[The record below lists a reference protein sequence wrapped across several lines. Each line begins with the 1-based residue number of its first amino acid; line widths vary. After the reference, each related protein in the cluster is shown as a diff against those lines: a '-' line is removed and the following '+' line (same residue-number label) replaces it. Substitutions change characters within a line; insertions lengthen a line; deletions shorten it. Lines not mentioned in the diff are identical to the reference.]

1 MPFVFKPVISDSNL
15 TTSGKIRLLLTLI
28 GIGLLFTA
36 IFIQKTYT
44 PVNNLDQSAL
54 ALEANLH
61 KKEAYIDKLLKDKEQ
76 LNKFKTLGDNDQEAI
91 NRIEEFTTQRNTW
104 FITAYNNHL
113 SFWSGIKVLPD
124 SIGNIREGNSFIR
137 QPNGYYEA
145 IKKTEGAFS
154 VIFFIPVKINYSF
167 TNQYLQNTFAKDLIT
182 TDNIELTDLGD
193 KNAYDVHSINNDY
206 LFSVKQKASSVNY
219 AFIYYQAIFWILTI
233 ITLCIL
239 IHNICCHMAAK
250 GYGWLSVVFLGLYI
264 ILLRFVNLYYH
275 LPDFRGMLKLFD
287 PAIYHSGVLYPSFGD
302 LCINLLCVFWFV
314 AFIYLQRRRLFTA
327 VYKNSV
333 GYFIVVGCILL
344 LIGLSTS
351 LLRLFYDLVIHAGI
365 NFNVNNVLGLSS
377 FSILGVLMLCF
388 SFLIFYLVDEVVLFI
403 CLKLDVPK
411 LHQLLLLVVG
421 VVISTIV
428 FARNYDF
435 SLFYL
440 LWMLLVVMRAFGFI
454 YQGGKLTTSAFLGVL
469 LICSVISAI
478 KLNHFEGIKEES
490 VRKKLL
496 QRLGDPIDHY
506 AENAFIKIEK
516 RILVDTTIVRY
527 FKENIHNNEYLL
539 TRFQKLYFDGYLSKY
554 VIKIHEYDA
563 NDQPLAND
571 DIPITGF
578 KDQVVYNSYKVVPT
592 SYFYRGTASFGRQ
605 SYFAILP
612 IKNGNKQLGTLAIEF
627 TSKPVQVLGA
637 FPDLLIEG
645 SLQSEDEFKDYSYAY
660 YYDNRL
666 QSQRGSYVY
675 TLNNPDFKGVLKSYI
690 IKTTRFNNPE
700 WYNAFTKYDHLIY
713 KPNKRNII
721 VVSKETNPLY
731 NGVASITF
739 FFMALLVFSAV
750 IIIARGVWVRV
761 RILSIKDDKIR
772 WKFKINFD
780 KVLYRTRIQFVM
792 IFAVV
797 VTLIV
802 VGFIT
807 FVSIGRQYHEQQDKQ
822 IRDKIS
828 RIAET
833 FQTGALNRYIYN
845 VNEKNQ
851 VDFNVLAETYST
863 DLILFDTNGVPLV
876 TTQPKMYEAG
886 LVAKKM
892 NSRAFIY
899 LSRLQKTEFVNDE
912 KIGELNYKAA
922 YAPIVSSGQKIIA
935 YIQLPYFSN
944 EADYKQRI
952 SSLLNVMINVYAL
965 VFLAIGLLA
974 IIIARQ
980 ITAPLSFIQ
989 ETLSKTI
996 YGKKNEPIKWQRN
1009 DEIGALVKEYNK
1021 MISALENSATRL
1033 AQSERESAWREM
1045 AKQVAHEIKNPL
1057 TPLKLGLQLLDKS
1070 WRDKDPKFDQKFE
1083 RFSKSF
1089 VEQIESLSSIASEFS
1104 AFAKMPDT
1112 RIELLNV
1119 FEMLNQAVTIF
1130 KQMDN
1135 MQIVYQLPDAPFMI
1149 NADKDQLL
1157 RCFNNLLKNAI
1168 EATPA
1173 DRNGLI
1179 NINYL
1184 ITSKNVLLTIKD
1196 NGNGIPENMREKIFE
1211 PNFTTKSS
1219 GTGLGLA
1226 FVKNSIENANGK
1238 IWFETTIG
1246 IGTTFYLSFP
1256 SA

>member
-1 MPFVFKPVISDSNL
+1 
-15 TTSGKIRLLLTLI
+15 
-28 GIGLLFTA
+28 
-36 IFIQKTYT
+36 
-44 PVNNLDQSAL
+44 
-54 ALEANLH
+54 
-61 KKEAYIDKLLKDKEQ
+61 
-76 LNKFKTLGDNDQEAI
+76 
-91 NRIEEFTTQRNTW
+91 
-104 FITAYNNHL
+104 
-113 SFWSGIKVLPD
+113 
-124 SIGNIREGNSFIR
+124 
-137 QPNGYYEA
+137 
-145 IKKTEGAFS
+145 
-154 VIFFIPVKINYSF
+154 
-167 TNQYLQNTFAKDLIT
+167 
-182 TDNIELTDLGD
+182 
-193 KNAYDVHSINNDY
+193 
-206 LFSVKQKASSVNY
+206 LFS
-219 AFIYYQAIFWILTI
+219 
-233 ITLCIL
+233 
-239 IHNICCHMAAK
+239 
-250 GYGWLSVVFLGLYI
+250 
-264 ILLRFVNLYYH
+264 
-275 LPDFRGMLKLFD
+275 
-287 PAIYHSGVLYPSFGD
+287 
-302 LCINLLCVFWFV
+302 
-314 AFIYLQRRRLFTA
+314 
-327 VYKNSV
+327 
-333 GYFIVVGCILL
+333 
-344 LIGLSTS
+344 
-351 LLRLFYDLVIHAGI
+351 DLVINSGI

-377 FSILGVLMLCF
+377 FSVLGVLMLCF
-388 SFLIFYLVDEVVLFI
+388 SFLIFYLVDDVVLFI
-403 CLKLDVPK
+403 CLRLGVPRV
-411 LHQLLLLVVG
+411 HQLLLLIAG
-421 VVISTIV
+421 VAISTAV
-428 FARNYDF
+428 FARYYGF

-440 LWMLLVVMRAFGFI
+440 LWMMLVLIRAFGFI
-454 YQGGKLTTSAFLGVL
+454 YHRSKLTTTSFLGVL
-469 LICSVISAI
+469 LICSLISAI
-478 KLNHFEGIKEES
+478 KLNHFESIKEEV
-490 VRKKLL
+490 VRKKLVH
-496 QRLGDPIDHY
+496 RLEDPVDHD
-506 AENAFIKIEK
+506 AENTFIKTEK
-516 RILVDTTIVRY
+516 RILIDTAIVRY
-527 FKENIHNNEYLL
+527 FKENVHNTEYLL

-554 VIKIHEYDA
+554 VVKIHEYDA
-563 NDQPLAND
+563 NDQPLVED
-571 DIPITGF
+571 DVPITSF

-592 SYFYRGTASFGRQ
+592 SYFYRGTASFGLQ

-612 IKNGNKQLGTLAIEF
+612 IKSRNKQLGTLAIEF
-627 TSKPVQVLGA
+627 TSKPLQSLGA
-637 FPDLLIEG
+637 FPDLLIDG

-666 QSQRGSYVY
+666 QSQRGTYVY
-675 TLNNPDFKGVLKSYI
+675 TLNNPDFKGVLKKYI
-690 IKTTRFNNPE
+690 IKTTRTNNPE
-700 WYNAFTKYDHLIY
+700 WYNTFTKYEHLIY
-713 KPNKRNII
+713 KPNKRNI
-721 VVSKETNPLY
+721 VVASKETNPLY
-731 NGVASITF
+731 NGVTSITF
-739 FFMALLVFSAV
+739 FFMALLVFSA
-750 IIIARGVWVRV
+750 IIIIVRGAWVRV

-772 WKFKINFD
+772 WNFRINFD
-780 KVLYRTRIQFVM
+780 KVLYKTRIQFVM

-797 VTLIV
+797 VTLIA

-807 FVSIGRQYHEQQDKQ
+807 FVSIGSQYQSQQDKQ
-822 IRDKIS
+822 IRNKIT
-828 RIAET
+828 RIAEA
-833 FQTGALNRYIYN
+833 FQTGALNKYIYN
-845 VNEKNQ
+845 VNEKSQ
-851 VDFNVLAETYST
+851 VDFDIMAKTYST
-863 DLILFDTNGVPLV
+863 DLVLFDTNGVPLV

-912 KIGELNYKAA
+912 RIGELSYKAA
-922 YAPIVSSGQKIIA
+922 YAPITSSGRIIA

-944 EADYKQRI
+944 EADYKERI
-952 SSLLNVMINVYAL
+952 TALLNVMINVYTL
-965 VFLAIGLLA
+965 VFIAIGLFA

-980 ITAPLSFIQ
+980 ITTPLSFIQ

-1021 MISALENSATRL
+1021 MISALENSANRL

-1112 RIELLNV
+1112 RIEQLNV

-1135 MQIVYQLPDAPFMI
+1135 MHIMYQPPEPPFMI

-1168 EATPA
+1168 EATPP
-1173 DRNGLI
+1173 DRKGLI
-1179 NINYL
+1179 DINYL

-1256 SA
+1256 SV